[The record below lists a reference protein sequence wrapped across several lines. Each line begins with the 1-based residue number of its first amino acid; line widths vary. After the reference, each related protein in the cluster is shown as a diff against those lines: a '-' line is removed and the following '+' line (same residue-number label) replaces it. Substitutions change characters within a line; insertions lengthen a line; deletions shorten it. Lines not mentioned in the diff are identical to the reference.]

1 MLIDKENDLKEIC
14 EGLSFNLLKQYY
26 SKDNNL
32 EFIIKASEDGRYS
45 EYYIYAEKRSLPLLH
60 VVNQR
65 NIPRPRGAANINFV
79 KDMII
84 NSLKEY
90 KKTVPQYG
98 DIINEHNLTFDKFN
112 SFI

>member
-14 EGLSFNLLKQYY
+14 EGLSFNKLKQYY

-45 EYYIYAEKRSLPLLH
+45 EYYIYAERHSLPSLH

-65 NIPRPRGAANINFV
+65 NEIRPRGSTDIIFV

-90 KKTVPQYG
+90 KKTVPEYG
-98 DIINEHNLTFDKFN
+98 DIINENSLIFDKFN

>member
-1 MLIDKENDLKEIC
+1 MLIDREKDLKEIC
-14 EGLSFNLLKQYY
+14 EGLSFNKLKQYY

-32 EFIIKASEDGRYS
+32 EFIIKASENGRYS
-45 EYYIYAEKRSLPLLH
+45 EYYIYTERRSLPSLH

-65 NIPRPRGAANINFV
+65 NIIRPRGETNINFV

-90 KKTVPQYG
+90 KTTVPEYG
-98 DIINEHNLTFDKFN
+98 NIINKNHITFDKFE